1 MQKKFL
7 GNLLFI
13 ILLNVLIKPFYI
25 FGIDVQVQNIVG
37 SESYGMYFSLLNFSF
52 LFNMF
57 LDIGVTNYNTKNTA
71 QHPTS
76 LTKYIGSYLGLKMM
90 LGILYLIITIGF
102 ALIVGYSDQEMYL
115 LSFFVFNQI
124 LAGLILYLRSNF
136 AGLYLFKID
145 ALLSIL
151 DRLLLIIISLLL
163 IYGSFT
169 SQAFRIEWFIYAQT
183 FAYASTLIVGLLLTW
198 VKIGKIRIKANK
210 VFSIVILKKSTPFAI
225 LILLMMLYTR
235 MDSVMIERMLP
246 NGKEQAGIYAQ
257 GFRLLD
263 AVNMFAFLVAGLL
276 LPIFSRLISENNAI
290 KPILKVAG
298 RFLIGISIIVG
309 VGIAIN
315 SELTIKTI
323 YTQNVQAASNVFV
336 WLILSFIPLSFSHVF
351 GTLLTANNNLR
362 LLNQMAIFGVLLNV
376 GLNLI
381 LIPKIEAQ
389 GAAIATITT
398 QSITALFQLI
408 LVMRVF
414 KLTIDWNSVTRL
426 GVFTLI
432 YVPLT
437 LLLQDSFDHI
447 WSLITTIAIGF
458 FLMIALKL
466 LHLQDLLNLV
476 KSKTDS

>member
-1 MQKKFL
+1 
-7 GNLLFI
+7 
-13 ILLNVLIKPFYI
+13 
-25 FGIDVQVQNIVG
+25 
-37 SESYGMYFSLLNFSF
+37 
-52 LFNMF
+52 
-57 LDIGVTNYNTKNTA
+57 
-71 QHPTS
+71 
-76 LTKYIGSYLGLKMM
+76 
-90 LGILYLIITIGF
+90 
-102 ALIVGYSDQEMYL
+102 
-115 LSFFVFNQI
+115 
-124 LAGLILYLRSNF
+124 
-136 AGLYLFKID
+136 
-145 ALLSIL
+145 
-151 DRLLLIIISLLL
+151 
-163 IYGSFT
+163 
-169 SQAFRIEWFIYAQT
+169 
-183 FAYASTLIVGLLLTW
+183 
-198 VKIGKIRIKANK
+198 
-210 VFSIVILKKSTPFAI
+210 
-225 LILLMMLYTR
+225 
-235 MDSVMIERMLP
+235 MLP

>member
-1 MQKKFL
+1 
-7 GNLLFI
+7 
-13 ILLNVLIKPFYI
+13 
-25 FGIDVQVQNIVG
+25 
-37 SESYGMYFSLLNFSF
+37 
-52 LFNMF
+52 
-57 LDIGVTNYNTKNTA
+57 
-71 QHPTS
+71 
-76 LTKYIGSYLGLKMM
+76 M
-90 LGILYLIITIGF
+90 L
-102 ALIVGYSDQEMYL
+102 
-115 LSFFVFNQI
+115 
-124 LAGLILYLRSNF
+124 
-136 AGLYLFKID
+136 
-145 ALLSIL
+145 
-151 DRLLLIIISLLL
+151 
-163 IYGSFT
+163 
-169 SQAFRIEWFIYAQT
+169 
-183 FAYASTLIVGLLLTW
+183 
-198 VKIGKIRIKANK
+198 
-210 VFSIVILKKSTPFAI
+210 
-225 LILLMMLYTR
+225 
-235 MDSVMIERMLP
+235 ERMLP